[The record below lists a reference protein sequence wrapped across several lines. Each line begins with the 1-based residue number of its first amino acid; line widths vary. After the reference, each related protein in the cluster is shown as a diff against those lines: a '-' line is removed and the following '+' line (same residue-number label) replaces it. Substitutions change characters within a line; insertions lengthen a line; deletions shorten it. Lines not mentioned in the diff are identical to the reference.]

1 MSSTVTPPHVVD
13 DVRGVLQVYSDGS
26 IIRLPDPNFNIP
38 IHDDGS
44 VIWKDV
50 IFDAE
55 HNLNLRLYKPNN
67 TTATTTKLPVLY
79 YIHGG
84 GFCIGS
90 RTWPT
95 CQNYCLRLASHLR
108 VIVVSPDYRLSPENR
123 LPAAI
128 DDGFLAVKWLQ
139 DQALLGSDN
148 WLADVA
154 NFDRVFISG
163 DSAGGNI
170 AHHLMV
176 RFWRLSIPV
185 GETTDHP
192 IVNPFGSKSPSLE
205 NMTLD
210 PVLVVMGSKDLLK
223 DRAKDYAERLKSW
236 GHTKTEYLEFE
247 EQQHGFFTIFPD
259 IGLLNKGVIT
269 IYIAHQ
275 VKLKFTMFGGT
286 HSRDASKVEKLYG
299 ERGFFATGMKM
310 LLWKANTL
318 WAQVSE
324 GGRQKALA

>member
-1 MSSTVTPPHVVD
+1 MSSATVTPPHVVD

-26 IIRLPDPNFNIP
+26 IIRSPDPNFTVP

-50 IFDAE
+50 IFDAA
-55 HNLNLRLYKPNN
+55 HNLHLRLYKPIN
-67 TTATTTKLPVLY
+67 TTTKLPVLY

-128 DDGFLAVKWLQ
+128 DDGFLALKWLQ

-176 RFWRLSIPV
+176 RLGAGSPGLNPVRVRGYVHLGPFFGGTVRTKSEADGPLDAFLNLDLIDRFWRLSIPV

-205 NMTLD
+205 NMALD

-236 GHTKTEYLEFE
+236 GHSKTEYLEFE
-247 EQQHGFFTIFPD
+247 GQQHGFFTIFPD
-259 IGLLNKGVIT
+259 SEAAI
-269 IYIAHQ
+269 
-275 VKLKFTMFGGT
+275 KLMQAIKRFISD
-286 HSRDASKVEKLYG
+286 HS
-299 ERGFFATGMKM
+299 
-310 LLWKANTL
+310 
-318 WAQVSE
+318 
-324 GGRQKALA
+324 

>member
-1 MSSTVTPPHVVD
+1 MSSTVPAPHVVE
-13 DVRGVLQVYSDGS
+13 DVNGVLQLYSDGS
-26 IIRLPDPNFNIP
+26 ITRSPDPSFTVP

-50 IFDAE
+50 LFNAAHD
-55 HNLNLRLYKPNN
+55 LKLRLYKPI
-67 TTATTTKLPVLY
+67 TTTTKLPIFY

-95 CQNYCLRLASHLR
+95 CQNYCLRVASRLN
-108 VIVVSPDYRLSPENR
+108 VIVVSPDYRLAPENR

-154 NFDRVFISG
+154 DFDRVFISG

-176 RFWRLSIPV
+176 RLGAGSPQLNPVRVRGYVHLGAFFGGMVRTKSEVEGPLDAFLNLELIDRFWRLSIPV

-192 IVNPFGSKSPSLE
+192 VVNPFGSKSPSLE
-205 NMTLD
+205 TMALD

-236 GHTKTEYLEFE
+236 GHSKTKYLEFE
-247 EQQHGFFTIFPD
+247 AQQHGFFTIFPD
-259 IGLLNKGVIT
+259 NEASIELMQAIKRFISD
-269 IYIAHQ
+269 
-275 VKLKFTMFGGT
+275 
-286 HSRDASKVEKLYG
+286 HS
-299 ERGFFATGMKM
+299 
-310 LLWKANTL
+310 
-318 WAQVSE
+318 
-324 GGRQKALA
+324 